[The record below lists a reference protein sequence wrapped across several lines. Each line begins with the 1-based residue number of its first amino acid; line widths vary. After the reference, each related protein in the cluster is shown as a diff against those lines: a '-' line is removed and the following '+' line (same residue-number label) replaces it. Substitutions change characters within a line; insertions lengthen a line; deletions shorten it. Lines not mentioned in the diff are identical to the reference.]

1 MRRTLFAR
9 LHSSAALLLASM
21 LAATATLAQQ
31 STPAA
36 QPPNPSNTVTGVIFD
51 STTMRP
57 LAEATVQMV
66 TKDDITH
73 GRSFT
78 AESDSSGSFSITDVP
93 EGSYVITFFHPRLD
107 ELGLSAPLHA
117 VDARG
122 ARTSVTLAIPS
133 RGRVIALHCGA
144 MPASDSSGLLIGTV
158 VQADRPT
165 PIAGA
170 VVTAQWFEL
179 SFGSTGLVRSTPTVR
194 SVADATGRFRMCG
207 LPDDA
212 NVSVWATSGKASTGE
227 VSVEVKARSVTTL
240 DLAIDIAD
248 TLASPTDTVASRRGS
263 AQVSGMILSPAGGA
277 MPGAR
282 VGLRGTDRETV
293 ADATGAFVLTE
304 LPSGTQ
310 SLEARAIGFV
320 PVARTITLSAT
331 KPLRYDIRFDSA
343 ARILQ
348 TVEVRGKVLYDR
360 STEEFNKL
368 KKRGFGYFV
377 DRDMIERRQPFN
389 TTDLL
394 RTAPGVSVYSGSGP
408 GSGTRIQIRGVG
420 NFQGC
425 QPGLVIDGMPL
436 GRESTGDLDF
446 LARPEDIAGIA
457 VYRGP
462 SEVPVEYASEGS
474 CGLIQVWTRR
484 GGESPSRKRK

>member
-1 MRRTLFAR
+1 MRRTLPATIR
-9 LHSSAALLLASM
+9 SSAALVLAGT
-21 LAATATLAQQ
+21 LVVTTALAQQ
-31 STPAA
+31 ATPAA
-36 QPPNPSNTVTGVIFD
+36 QPSNPASTISGVIFD

-57 LAEATVQMV
+57 LADATVQMV

-78 AESDSSGSFSITDVP
+78 TESDSSGRFRMPDVP
-93 EGSYVITFFHPRLD
+93 IGSYVVTFFHPRLD
-107 ELGLSAPLHA
+107 ALGLSAPLRA
-117 VDARG
+117 VEARSDQ
-122 ARTSVTLAIPS
+122 ADITLAIPS
-133 RGRVIALHCGA
+133 TRRLITLHCGT

-158 VQADRPT
+158 VQAERPD
-165 PIAGA
+165 PVANA

-194 SVADATGRFRMCG
+194 AIADAAGRFRMCG
-207 LPDDA
+207 LPGDA
-212 NVSVWATSGKASTGE
+212 NVSLWATSGRAATGE
-227 VSVEVKARSVTTL
+227 VSVEVKARSITTL
-240 DLAIDIAD
+240 ALAIDVAD
-248 TLASPTDTVASRRGS
+248 TLATSGDSVASRGGM

-293 ADATGAFVLTE
+293 TDATGAFVLTG
-304 LPSGTQ
+304 LPGGTQ

-320 PVARTITLSAT
+320 PVARTMTLSAT
-331 KPLRYDIRFDSA
+331 RPLRLDIRFDSA
-343 ARILQ
+343 ARILK
-348 TVEVRGKVLYDR
+348 TVEVRGRVLYDR
-360 STEEFNKL
+360 STEEFDKL

-408 GSGTRIQIRGVG
+408 GSGTRIQIRGVS

-425 QPGLVIDGMPL
+425 EPGLVIDGMPL
-436 GRESTGDLDF
+436 GTQSTSSLDF
-446 LARPEDIAGIA
+446 LARPDDIAGIA
-457 VYRGP
+457 IYRGP
-462 SEVPVEYASEGS
+462 SEVPVEYATNGS
-474 CGLIQVWTRR
+474 CGLIQIWTRR
-484 GGESPSRKRK
+484 GGTPRKGK